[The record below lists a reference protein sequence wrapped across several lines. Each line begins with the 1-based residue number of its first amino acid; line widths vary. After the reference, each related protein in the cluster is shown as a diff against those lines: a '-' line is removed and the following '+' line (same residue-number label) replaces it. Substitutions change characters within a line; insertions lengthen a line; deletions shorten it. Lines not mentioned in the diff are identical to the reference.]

1 VAQQGP
7 PPPQSGRL
15 PASGRPRRGWS
26 DEYSDDDEEFPPW
39 AGPGITPRWADHD
52 ERERRRLGGRPARPT
67 EPARAAEE
75 TRAAGGTRQTEPVG
89 PPDPPRQSAKGAR
102 GRQAAARARARRTT
116 YVWGA
121 ALVAVLVIVAG
132 VGYEYFNQPKPAPT
146 TDALVTTFLPGEFKT
161 VPNACSAVTAATL
174 NQYLPGTRRTVVP
187 RSLYG
192 NAQSLCD
199 WTLDAKPLYR
209 VLEVT
214 VQAYAPSALAPGTGS
229 ATFAA
234 MDAYRQAAQLKTSP
248 PRATHLPKATLSKL
262 GGLGNSAFVAL
273 QVPKAG
279 GDATNLL
286 TVVAR
291 DHNVLVTVIAEGPAR
306 TGGGY
311 SRVPAAQLQAAATA
325 AARDILAHVH

>member
-26 DEYSDDDEEFPPW
+26 DEYANDDDEEYPPW

-52 ERERRRLGGRPARPT
+52 ERERRRLRDHPAWPA
-67 EPARAAEE
+67 EPARTAEDPR
-75 TRAAGGTRQTEPVG
+75 TAGRARAASPLEA
-89 PPDPPRQSAKGAR
+89 PPRPATGVR
-102 GRQAAARARARRTT
+102 GRMAVARARRARRTK
-116 YVWGA
+116 YIWGG
-121 ALVAVLVIVAG
+121 ALAAVLVIVAG
-132 VGYEYFNQPKPAPT
+132 VGYEYFSQAKPAPLP
-146 TDALVTTFLPGEFKT
+146 DSLVTTFQPGEFTT
-161 VPNACSAVTAATL
+161 VPGACSAVAPATL
-174 NQYLPGTRRTVVP
+174 NQYLPGTRRTVIP
-187 RSLYG
+187 KSLYG

-199 WTLDAKPLYR
+199 WSLDAKPVYR

-234 MDAYRQAAQLKTSP
+234 IDAYRQAAQQKANP
-248 PRATHLPKATLSKL
+248 PKATHLPKATLSQVS
-262 GGLGNSAFVAL
+262 GLGNSAFVAL
-273 QVPKAG
+273 QVPSAG
-279 GDATNLL
+279 GDPTNLL

-306 TGGGY
+306 PGGGY
-311 SRVPAAQLQAAATA
+311 SRAPAAQLRAAAMA